1 MELFKLFGT
10 IALNNQEANEE
21 IEETT
26 EKASG
31 LGDKLKAGIVTA
43 GKWGTAIA
51 AGAAAAGAGVLKI
64 ATESAAAADEVDKMS
79 QKIGLSKEGYQEW
92 AYVLGQNG
100 MDISSLQMGMKTLV
114 TQMDGVISGSQTS
127 IEMFDRLGLSVTDST
142 GAMKDQE
149 TMMNE
154 VMIALADMPNGTE
167 KARLAAELFGRS
179 GAELMPMLNQGS
191 GAMLELTQRAHDLGL
206 IMSDDAVN
214 AGVVLGDTMD
224 DVKKSLGM
232 LATELGVQLMP
243 IVQMALDWV
252 IEHMPE
258 IKQFVSDAMTTVG
271 TAIEKVKPIVQTV
284 FRGISVL
291 WESVLKPAFEGI
303 VTFLSGVF
311 TGNWKKA
318 FQGLVNI
325 VKSIFSGIVSQVK
338 APINQVI
345 GFVNKFISGL
355 NKLKIPDWV
364 PGVGGKGINIP
375 LIPKLEKG
383 GILAKG
389 QVGLLEGTG
398 AEAVVPLD
406 QNRAWINAVAQ
417 DMKAAGIGGQN
428 DVLVNYMKQLIDML
442 TDYFPQLVNA
452 AGHDIVT
459 NDGVI
464 VAHFAPLLNSE
475 LGKISSRKGR
485 GR

>member
-31 LGDKLKAGIVTA
+31 LGDKLKVGIATA
-43 GKWGTAIA
+43 GKWGAAIA
-51 AGAAAAGAGVLKI
+51 AGAAAAGASVLKI
-64 ATESAAAADEVDKMS
+64 ASDSAAAADEVDKMS

-114 TQMDGVISGSQTS
+114 TQMDGVISGSKTS
-127 IEMFDRLGLSVTDST
+127 VEMFDQLGLSVIDST

-167 KARLAAELFGRS
+167 KARLATELFGRS

-232 LATELGVQLMP
+232 VATELGVQLMP

-258 IKQFVSDAMTTVG
+258 IKQVVSDAMATVG

-291 WESVLKPAFEGI
+291 WETVLKPVFEGI

-325 VKSIFSGIVSQVK
+325 VKSIFSGIVSLVK

-406 QNRAWINAVAQ
+406 RNRAWINAVAQ
-417 DMKAAGIGGQN
+417 DMKSAGIGGQN
-428 DVLVNYMKQLIDML
+428 DTLTSYLKQLLDML
-442 TDYFPQLVNA
+442 KDYFPQLVNA

-464 VAHFAPLLNSE
+464 VAHFAPLLNNE